1 MDIEILKE
9 VPLSLI
15 DIKERLEGFKKQKKE
30 LNFRSVKVLDQ
41 LNENIKIKKKDAEQL
56 KKELGELNLIR
67 IKEKN
72 LIKIIDIMPTT
83 QESIKSLF
91 SGDNITLKQE
101 DLSKIEE
108 VVKKYV

>member
-1 MDIEILKE
+1 M
-9 VPLSLI
+9 
-15 DIKERLEGFKKQKKE
+15 
-30 LNFRSVKVLDQ
+30 DQ

>member
-41 LNENIKIKKKDAEQL
+41 LNE
-56 KKELGELNLIR
+56 KELGELNLIR